1 MATGYKPKLVVFDIF
16 PQIPEVVKIEVED
29 LVPMLRENPD
39 VALVTATNSG
49 VIMGSG
55 VDLAYAL
62 SINGIQQQLRQAV
75 SIANDGSNPP
85 NLAIGTGVAFRPR
98 GYKFLFIAVP
108 TMIMPCDVTKT
119 NNAYWATLCA
129 LFLAR
134 RAGIHTI
141 YIPMLCTGAGKMTQR
156 QAYGQIMQAYDTWL
170 DEIAMTMVHL
180 PIGILYCNLP
190 KDLLFTIK
198 HQQPLE
204 WLKKHVHS
212 DYAYLLE

>member
-1 MATGYKPKLVVFDIF
+1 MATGCKPKLIVFDIF
-16 PQIPEVVKIEVED
+16 PQIPEVVKIDVED

-55 VDLAYAL
+55 VDMAYAS
-62 SINGIQQQLRQAV
+62 SIDGLQQQLRQAV
-75 SIANDGSNPP
+75 PIANGSNPP

-98 GYKFLFIAVP
+98 NYKFLFIAVP
-108 TMIMPCDVTKT
+108 TMIMPSDVTKT

-156 QAYGQIMQAYDTWL
+156 QAYGHMMQAYDTWL
-170 DEIAMTMVHL
+170 DEISMTVVQL
-180 PIGILYCNLP
+180 PIGIFYCNLP
-190 KDLLFTIK
+190 KDVLSTIK

-204 WLKKHVHS
+204 WLKRHIHS
-212 DYAYLLE
+212 SYAYLLE